1 MSYTV
6 GTYWGQRKESRQ
18 ACASRISVFLQ
29 ALAAQDVAL
38 SRWYRLLA
46 SRKGPLREF
55 PSDVDGLLPLL
66 GVNRRDIG
74 GEAMVELG
82 FDFSAWNGWNADPS
96 ASLSVGCG
104 AFSPVVVNCGLVSFD
119 AEASPTLDLLQGI
132 LRAAVTAFD
141 PEDGVVVSDATLS
154 AHPSLSIVE
163 TPAVFRYKRGAGFS
177 ADCKAAR

>member
-6 GTYWGQRKESRQ
+6 GTYWGQREESRQ
-18 ACASRISVFLQ
+18 ACANRISVFLQ
-29 ALAAQDVAL
+29 GLAAQGAVL

-46 SRKGPLREF
+46 SPKAPLREL
-55 PSDVDGLLPLL
+55 PRDVDGLLPLL
-66 GVNRRDIG
+66 EVNRLDIG
-74 GEAMVELG
+74 GEVIVDLG
-82 FDFSAWNGWNADPS
+82 FYFSAWNGWNADLP

-104 AFSPVVVNCGLVSFD
+104 AFNSAVGNRAVVCFD
-119 AEASPTLDLLQGI
+119 SEASPTLDLLREI
-132 LRAAVTAFD
+132 LRVAVTAFD

-177 ADCKAAR
+177 AD

>member
-1 MSYTV
+1 MSYIV

-18 ACASRISVFLQ
+18 ACASRISAFLQ
-29 ALAAQDVAL
+29 ALATHDAAL
-38 SRWYRLLA
+38 SRWYKPLA
-46 SRKGPLREF
+46 SRKERLREL
-55 PSDVDGLLPLL
+55 PHDVDGLLPLL

-74 GEAMVELG
+74 GEVMVELG
-82 FDFSAWNGWNADPS
+82 FDFSAWNGWKADLP

-104 AFSPVVVNCGLVSFD
+104 AFSPVVGNCALVSFD
-119 AEASPTLDLLQGI
+119 PEASPTLDLLQGI

-141 PEDGVVVSDATLS
+141 PEDGVVVSNATSS

-177 ADCKAAR
+177 AD